1 MDHTTTTTPG
11 GSRRLVLTLAVAVA
25 LLCTGVAYEGMY
37 GFGRDML
44 DWDLGVALA
53 FAGIFELAQLTVA
66 LLAREAIK
74 DGRPAGTLLTIT
86 WMLAAASGLLAA
98 WHELAA
104 GHGLGAALFRIAAP
118 VLAAG
123 LWHLVL
129 LGDQHLATGR
139 TWSQIR
145 QTARMHALFLTVE
158 DAARAYAA
166 GTDTPAARRAIA
178 RAEAKRRRARA
189 IALKTVPPH
198 EVAAEVSAWLQ
209 SLSAVGDAVADV
221 ARMHIET
228 NNRVAGIAHTPALSA
243 LSGTEYEDRA
253 AEAVRAELADMAR
266 TDSTREPVSAVSA
279 AGQDRP
285 RVRTAVRRTVRP
297 AGPATGD
304 RSARLAVVSALL
316 SERPDAD
323 SADALAALTAA
334 GHEVTDRTARRDL
347 ETVRAAHVEEV
358 NA

>member
-1 MDHTTTTTPG
+1 MDTTDHSTTRPG

-25 LLCTGVAYEGMY
+25 LLCTGVAYEGMF

-44 DWDLGVALA
+44 GWGLAVAVA

-86 WMLAAASGLLAA
+86 WMLAGVSGFLAA
-98 WHELAA
+98 WDELAA
-104 GHGLGAALFRIAAP
+104 GNGLGAALFRIAAP

-129 LGDQHLATGR
+129 LGDRHLAAGR

-166 GTDTPAARRAIA
+166 GTGTPAARRAIA
-178 RAEAKRRRARA
+178 RAEARRRRARA

-198 EVAAEVSAWLQ
+198 EVATEVAAWLA

-228 NNRVAGIAHTPALSA
+228 NNRVAGLAHAPALSA
-243 LSGTEYEDRA
+243 VSAPNYEDRA
-253 AEAVRAELADMAR
+253 AESVRAELADLTAP
-266 TDSTREPVSAVSA
+266 DSDRLSVSA
-279 AGQDRP
+279 AGQTRP
-285 RVRTAVRRTVRP
+285 RVRAAVRRTVRP
-297 AGPATGD
+297 AGQAD
-304 RSARLAVVSALL
+304 RAGRRAIVSALL
-316 SERPDAD
+316 TERPDAD

-334 GHEVTDRTARRDL
+334 GHDVTDRTARRDL
-347 ETVRAAHVEEV
+347 EAARTGTATVGADQ
-358 NA
+358 